1 MDINTHMRFYEFM
14 TQTIKPQKPLNA
26 EQARLRNLK
35 YQAKRAKDAVK
46 AEKAR
51 QKIKDGQQQLAL
63 ANS

>member
-1 MDINTHMRFYEFM
+1 MRCYEFM
-14 TQTIKPQKPLNA
+14 TPRIKPQKPLNP

-51 QKIKDGQQQLAL
+51 QKIKTGQQQLAQI
-63 ANS
+63 N